1 MKKGVDQG
9 IDRLS
14 GLWTSDITRKRY
26 IKALKTGENILFCDL
41 DDFKSINFVFG
52 YAAGDQAIREL
63 GMIIREHF
71 DGCFCGRL
79 GGEEFIVILEKKD
92 IYTAHGFVRKV
103 SRGLMVN
110 PTQSNRSFPATISAG
125 LGAGYMPTGIPEC
138 EWLLQKAKTIKN
150 CLAYRDSCKDTVVFR
165 HGNPVTP
172 SHKPYLYIYSLL
184 QAMRYLSL
192 IKDNCN
198 LRSKTSLAIAH
209 IELRRL
215 QKQAMKD
222 PEFDFMRVWE

>member
-71 DGCFCGRL
+71 DGC
-79 GGEEFIVILEKKD
+79 
-92 IYTAHGFVRKV
+92 
-103 SRGLMVN
+103 LMVN